1 MTGLQSGCVRISFSD
16 QYKSTA
22 MTEGQN
28 TVFCDN
34 ETCVVNACGQIS
46 TGEIPMSVKQ
56 TNLHNDHV

>member
-1 MTGLQSGCVRISFSD
+1 MTVLQSGCVRICISD
-16 QYKSTA
+16 QYKSAA

-34 ETCVVNACGQIS
+34 ETCVENACGLIS
-46 TGEIPMSVKQ
+46 TGEIPMSVTQ